1 MSHIEAAALTTFEV
15 APDGTRFQMNLVD
28 HDGKSASVS
37 LPARCI
43 NELMMTLPDV
53 MRRTLS
59 IQFRDSSLRLVY
71 QLGTT
76 RIEKAAGKEAVILTS
91 TTPDG
96 FGVSFEYNGRQVA
109 ELSQALSGADRTL
122 NSHTGFA
129 RRLA

>member
-1 MSHIEAAALTTFEV
+1 MSHIEAAVLTTFEV
-15 APDGTRFQMNLVD
+15 APDGTRFQINLVD

-43 NELMMTLPDV
+43 NELMMTLPGV
-53 MRRTLS
+53 MRRALS

-76 RIEKAAGKEAVILTS
+76 RIEKAAGEGAGIFTS
-91 TTPDG
+91 TTSDG
-96 FGVSFEYNGRQVA
+96 FEVSFEYNGRQVA
-109 ELSQALSGADRTL
+109 ELSQALSAADHTL
-122 NSHTGFA
+122 NSHTGLA

>member
-28 HDGKSASVS
+28 RDGKLASVS

-53 MRRTLS
+53 LRRALA

-71 QLGTT
+71 QLETA

-96 FGVSFEYNGRQVA
+96 FEVSFEYNRRQVA

-122 NSHTGFA
+122 NSHTEFA

>member
-28 HDGKSASVS
+28 QDGKSASVS

-43 NELMMTLPDV
+43 NELMMTLPNV
-53 MRRTLS
+53 MRRALS

-76 RIEKAAGKEAVILTS
+76 RVEKAAGKEAVILTS

-96 FGVSFEYNGRQVA
+96 FEGFVRIQWSPGC
-109 ELSQALSGADRTL
+109 RTL
-122 NSHTGFA
+122 AGFVGC
-129 RRLA
+129 RPYPE